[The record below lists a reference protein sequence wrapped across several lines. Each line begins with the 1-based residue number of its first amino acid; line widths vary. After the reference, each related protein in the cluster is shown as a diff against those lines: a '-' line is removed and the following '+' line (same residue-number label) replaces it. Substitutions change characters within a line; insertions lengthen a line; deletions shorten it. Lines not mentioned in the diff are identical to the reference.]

1 LAESG
6 LIVYGR
12 HLTNCGWSASD
23 LAESRRS
30 CRPKSLSGPVLT
42 RSRFVRPFA
51 PVAERRYHWEGP
63 IGNSGGPAWRV
74 LMPTVLPQYRQ
85 LVEALTPVM
94 RGSPGVI
101 VTIDGREGVGKTT
114 LGRYLAWTFN
124 VTLIETDLFLIPTR
138 DYHLHLDDQINRII
152 ERRITTPL
160 PVIAEGIAILQLMKR
175 IHRTP
180 DFSIYLTRRGH
191 AGSKLLE
198 RRLSVYEAEFSP
210 AANASIAVEIGLQ
223 VP

>member
-1 LAESG
+1 
-6 LIVYGR
+6 
-12 HLTNCGWSASD
+12 
-23 LAESRRS
+23 
-30 CRPKSLSGPVLT
+30 
-42 RSRFVRPFA
+42 
-51 PVAERRYHWEGP
+51 
-63 IGNSGGPAWRV
+63 
-74 LMPTVLPQYRQ
+74 MPTVLPSYQP

-94 RGSPGVI
+94 RGLPGVI

-152 ERRITTPL
+152 ERRVTTPL

-180 DFSIYLTRRGH
+180 DFSIYLTRHGH
-191 AGSKLLE
+191 ASSKLLE

-223 VP
+223 LP